1 MWWSL
6 SRIHTSPDVCDI
18 VNSPGIWL
26 CYSLAC
32 WLISEEKC
40 VCAAMSEDK
49 TPSDS
54 RQWNHGEQKLT
65 YTKDATTLSHS
76 KYHLEWVKDMIT
88 PRKPSQKSAALFGWW
103 PPKEKRIGFF
113 SLCLLLKLRGCS
125 RERQCIVSIPL
136 TALLLCNTQIK
147 GLKCFTFEEKP
158 NHLVTVSI
166 WQCKNT
172 QDLGCLI

>member
-1 MWWSL
+1 MKASERLWWSL

-40 VCAAMSEDK
+40 VCAAMSEDR

-76 KYHLEWVKDMIT
+76 KYNLEWVKDVIT

-103 PPKEKRIGFF
+103 PPKEKRIEF
-113 SLCLLLKLRGCS
+113 SPCVCS
-125 RERQCIVSIPL
+125 WSSEAVPVS
-136 TALLLCNTQIK
+136 ASVVH
-147 GLKCFTFEEKP
+147 CFYPT
-158 NHLVTVSI
+158 NYNCYVTRKSKV
-166 WQCKNT
+166 
-172 QDLGCLI
+172 